1 MKRLDDLI
9 SSAKTMHDRYAAG
22 RMEREIVR
30 QWVLGL
36 GGYPEPHAG
45 AIREAMAWFKPSR
58 EDLDVTELKIA
69 DLARLAA
76 IYRP

>member
-1 MKRLDDLI
+1 MKRLEDLI

-36 GGYPEPHAG
+36 GGYPEPHAS
-45 AIREAMAWFKPSR
+45 AILEAVAWFKPSR
-58 EDLDVTELKIA
+58 DSIEVTELKIA
-69 DLARLAA
+69 DLAKLAA
-76 IYRP
+76 IYRS